1 MVGLWS
7 RRFKPGPDT
16 WPPTP
21 CDTPAG
27 IVAICLNSYN
37 GTAGNLSQSDCP
49 MVDYSRLRF
58 LVVED
63 CTDFR
68 AARIGMG
75 RQMGANDID
84 AVGRGEEAL
93 ALRRRNQYD
102 VNLPHY
108 NLGGGKNGQQVLE
121 GLHHRRLLPPHG
133 VFVRIS

>member
-1 MVGLWS
+1 MVRLWS

-37 GTAGNLSQSDCP
+37 GTAGNLSQSDFP

-58 LVVED
+58 LIVD
-63 CTDFR
+63 DFTDFR
-68 AARIGMG
+68 AALIGML
-75 RQMGANDID
+75 RQMGVNDID

-93 ALRRRNQYD
+93 ALCRRNQYD
-102 VNLPHY
+102 VILHDY
-108 NLGGGKNGQQVLE
+108 NLGSGKNRSE
-121 GLHHRRLLPPHG
+121 ERRVGKECRCRWAPAG
-133 VFVRIS
+133 